1 MAQEL
6 KNYDPAI
13 MAGASVNVNIDLGE
27 ILDANSN
34 EMLEF
39 DTVASA
45 VNYLRLANAAT
56 GVAVDLSAR
65 GDDTNVGITITPKGS
80 GTVKFVMAT
89 SSSITTGGAFDASLL
104 GGSDPAFILKT
115 TNLTAV
121 TALTVAT
128 AASSAYVAVQLS
140 TGTIRFIRVYD

>member
-13 MAGASVNVNIDLGE
+13 MAGASVNVNLDLGE

-45 VNYLRLANAAT
+45 VNFLRMANAAT
-56 GVAVDLSAR
+56 GNEVDISAQ
-65 GDDTNVGITITPKGS
+65 GDDTNVAISITPKGS

-89 SSSITTGGAFDASLL
+89 TASITTGGAWDASLL

-115 TNLTAV
+115 TTLTAV
-121 TALTVAT
+121 TAVTAT
-128 AASSAYVAVQLS
+128 SASTAYVAVQLS
-140 TGTIRFIRVYD
+140 TGTTRFLRVYD